1 MITPNST
8 KWTYKAIPLPS
19 TKENPADT
27 ARLKELTETLNK
39 ASAEYWE
46 PFDLNNQVP
55 ATYILVRRSSDAPA
69 TKRSLF
75 APRPKVA
82 TK

>member
-8 KWTYKAIPLPS
+8 KWTYKAILLPS
-19 TKENPADT
+19 SKDNPADT
-27 ARLKELTETLNK
+27 LRLKELCETLNK
-39 ASAEYWE
+39 VGAEYWQ
-46 PFDLNNQVP
+46 PFDLGNNLP
-55 ATYILVRRSSDAPA
+55 SGYMLVRRSSDAPA

-75 APRPKVA
+75 APRPRVA